1 MGALPGVPHFYV
13 IESVACMNQV
23 DQGLAF
29 LFPGQGSQSVGML
42 ADLAENFPVVLT
54 VFGEASEVL
63 GYDLWALVKNGPE
76 HQLNSTLFT
85 QPAMLAAGVAA
96 WRVWCESTEVRPAWM
111 AGHSLGEYSALVCAG
126 NLRFQD
132 GIRLVAERA
141 RLMQEAVPADV
152 GAMAA
157 VLGLADDQVALIC
170 EQATSPEQIVKAANF
185 NAPGQVVIAGHRE
198 AVTRAT
204 ERAKE
209 AGAKRAVI
217 LPVSVPSHCPLMQS
231 AADQFRHWLDDVEF
245 DASIVPVIHNV
256 DAALHGS
263 ANSIRKVLE
272 QQLCGSVRWAESV
285 RYMAGQGV
293 DRFIE
298 CGPGRVLAGLNK
310 RIVSEAQTESI
321 FDVSSLEKAK
331 GLIS

>member
-1 MGALPGVPHFYV
+1 MVVLPGVQHFCV
-13 IESVACMNQV
+13 IESGSSMNRV

-29 LFPGQGSQSVGML
+29 IFPGQGSQSVGMM
-42 ADLAENFPVVLT
+42 ADLAENFPSVLA

-63 GYDLWALVKNGPE
+63 GYDLWAVVKNGPE
-76 HQLNSTLFT
+76 EQLNATQFT
-85 QPAMLAAGVAA
+85 QPAMLASGVAA
-96 WRVWCESTEVRPAWM
+96 WTVWCESTDVRPAWM

-126 NLRFQD
+126 ALRFKD

-157 VLGLADDQVALIC
+157 LLGLADDQVVAVC
-170 EQATSPEQIVKAANF
+170 ERASQSAQVVKAANF

-204 ERAKE
+204 ELAKE

-231 AADQFRHWLDDVEF
+231 AADEFVHLLNDVEF
-245 DASIVPVIHNV
+245 AASTLPVIHNV
-256 DAALHGS
+256 DATVHESPATV
-263 ANSIRKVLE
+263 RKALE
-272 QQLCGSVRWAESV
+272 QQLCGSVLWAESV
-285 RYMAGQGV
+285 RYMAAQGV
-293 DRFIE
+293 NRFVE

-310 RIVSEAQTESI
+310 RIVPEAQTESI